1 MPKNPLARSL
11 PERFAESP
19 RLLAADEPAP
29 QPPGG
34 GRSSVADLVRDLLR
48 PMIQR
53 WLDENL
59 QALVER
65 IIRTEVSDV
74 MRRTA
79 ETDLASFAETVVR
92 LVRRENER

>member
-1 MPKNPLARSL
+1 MPKYPPARSL
-11 PERFAESP
+11 PERFAENP

-34 GRSSVADLVRDLLR
+34 GQSSVADLVRDMLR

-53 WLDENL
+53 WLNENL

-65 IIRTEVSDV
+65 IIRTEVSEV

-79 ETDLASFAETVVR
+79 ETDPASFAETVVW